1 MTPAENILSRLSKDD
16 LIHLALDYQENQ
28 DLAFD
33 KITKEL
39 RFTKA
44 VAESDSDLAINKVV
58 NESFRNQTVMLERQY
73 WSNAQYSRRETLE
86 ISGIP
91 ENINDG
97 ELEGKVLTVC
107 QNWISISILQTLNH
121 VAGLNQT
128 TEARRQS

>member
-1 MTPAENILSRLSKDD
+1 
-16 LIHLALDYQENQ
+16 
-28 DLAFD
+28 
-33 KITKEL
+33 
-39 RFTKA
+39 
-44 VAESDSDLAINKVV
+44 
-58 NESFRNQTVMLERQY
+58 MLQRQY

-91 ENINDG
+91 ENIDDG